1 MTMIRN
7 KNKLAIVTGGSEG
20 IGAALVEELLSKNF
34 SVVAISRSEIK
45 LKNLNLNYQIMAITL
60 ELLEQTS
67 LIQRS

>member
-34 SVVAISRSEIK
+34 SVVAIIEVK
-45 LKNLNLNYQIMAITL
+45 LN
-60 ELLEQTS
+60 
-67 LIQRS
+67 